1 MRIVLGRFGPFLS
14 SFSSSAITEE
24 SSESELSAFS
34 DLVSFS
40 VFKMLLITSVK
51 KQVKGKK
58 RITGKLLWTKLYTVC
73 RINIRIIQRQ
83 KKGPSNC
90 VKFAFV
96 GLFLNYTR
104 PAPSPPHKQHKMG
117 VSRIFQQFPHYNMWE
132 PEEEWQGI
140 FKR

>member
-1 MRIVLGRFGPFLS
+1 MSIVLGRFGPFLS

-40 VFKMLLITSVK
+40 VFKMLLITSAK
-51 KQVKGKK
+51 KQIKVKK

-73 RINIRIIQRQ
+73 RINIRIIQRR

-96 GLFLNYTR
+96 GLFLNHTC
-104 PAPSPPHKQHKMG
+104 PAPSPTSQTT
-117 VSRIFQQFPHYNMWE
+117 
-132 PEEEWQGI
+132 
-140 FKR
+140 